1 MIIAIDG
8 GVASGKSAVGRRVAE
23 ALGLPFVDTGLMY
36 RAVARAALDRGVDVG
51 DGAALS
57 ELANQVLIR
66 VDGRRIW
73 SNGVEVTDS
82 VYDPDISEVVS
93 RVAKVAGVRL
103 AMVAEQRRMARGGVV
118 MAGRD
123 IGTVVFPDADFKFFL
138 VASVEERVRRR
149 ATQLAA
155 RGEAVDEAKMRVEVV
170 ERDRLDSQRTVAP
183 LRPAEDAMVIDT
195 DPLDLDQVV
204 DRILRH
210 IWGHA
215 L

>member
-1 MIIAIDG
+1 MIVAIDG
-8 GVASGKSAVGRRVAE
+8 GVASGKSAVGRRVAND
-23 ALGLPFVDTGLMY
+23 LGLPFVDTGLMY
-36 RAVARAALDRGVDVG
+36 RAVARAALERGVDIE

-57 ELANQVLIR
+57 ELANQLVIR

-73 SNGVEVTDS
+73 SNGMEVTDS
-82 VYDPDISEVVS
+82 VYDADISAVVS
-93 RVAKVAGVRL
+93 QVAKVAGVRL

-149 ATQLAA
+149 AAQLAA
-155 RGEAVDEAKMRVEVV
+155 RGEAVDEAKMRVEVM

-183 LRPAEDAMVIDT
+183 LRPAEDAMVIET
-195 DPLDLDQVV
+195 DALDLDQVV
-204 DRILRH
+204 GRILRH
-210 IWGHA
+210 VRGEA
-215 L
+215 T